1 MDYALRF
8 SRGLKAGLADRFV
21 GMYVNEHTTDMAE
34 EVLEAGQRLL
44 DMGFAAGLISRNVRL
59 EYV

>member
-1 MDYALRF
+1 
-8 SRGLKAGLADRFV
+8 
-21 GMYVNEHTTDMAE
+21 MAE

-44 DMGFAAGLISRNVRL
+44 DMGFAAGLIPRNVRL